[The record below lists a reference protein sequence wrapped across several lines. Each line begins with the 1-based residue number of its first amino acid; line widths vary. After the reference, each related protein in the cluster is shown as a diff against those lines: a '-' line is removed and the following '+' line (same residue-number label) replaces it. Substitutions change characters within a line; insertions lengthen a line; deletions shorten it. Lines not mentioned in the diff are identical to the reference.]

1 MKSKIIGL
9 TTMTES
15 AAAYLKDGELK
26 IAIEE
31 ERFSRLKHQGGI
43 PFMSIDYILKKEN
56 ISLDEIDILAI
67 YWNPFNFFY
76 RLIVWLKISILSPKS
91 FLIKFKRLL
100 SVSQGTSGTYSGWI
114 HLFFIKSIL
123 KKKYGKIPK
132 KIVFFDHH
140 LSHMASSIYWFGS
153 KNSDI
158 LIMDGSGETAST
170 TLGSFNSN
178 IFKKIKQINLPNSLG
193 HFYSYFTSF
202 IGFKMLDG
210 EYKLMGLA
218 PYGKP
223 IFKQW
228 LKKYILIPNNSFF
241 YKLNIFNIDYHSAFK
256 KKFNKE
262 IIKKFHKPNSDTYGK
277 IDKKY
282 LDLASSVQELFEE
295 YATNLVEYLKI
306 KNNNQNL
313 HIIGG
318 CGLNCKSNGVI
329 LNKKIYKKI
338 YVNPVPNDSGCSVG
352 AAFLAFKNKF
362 NTEPKKVFSP
372 YLGYELE
379 NDRIKRE
386 LNKIENKLLKFE
398 YLNDDKMIKLAAE
411 LLSKGNIISWC
422 NGKMEFGARALGNR
436 SFLAD
441 PRDEKITNELNERIK
456 KRELFRPFAPSVL
469 EENKN
474 DFFDLSQNSD
484 YMSFIVKVHPD
495 KQKLIPAVTHHD
507 NTARPQTVSKTTNLK
522 YWNLI
527 NEFYKITNIP
537 VLLNTSFNINEP
549 IACTEYDCINTFKN
563 SKVNYLFIG
572 NYFVQK

>member
-76 RLIVWLKISILSPKS
+76 RLIVLLKISILSPKS
-91 FLIKFKRLL
+91 FLIKLKRLL
-100 SVSQGTSGTYSGWI
+100 SVSQGTSGNYSGWI

-178 IFKKIKQINLPNSLG
+178 IFKKIKKINLPNSLG

-228 LKKYILIPNNSFF
+228 LKKYILIPHNSF
-241 YKLNIFNIDYHSAFK
+241 L
-256 KKFNKE
+256 
-262 IIKKFHKPNSDTYGK
+262 
-277 IDKKY
+277 
-282 LDLASSVQELFEE
+282 
-295 YATNLVEYLKI
+295 
-306 KNNNQNL
+306 
-313 HIIGG
+313 
-318 CGLNCKSNGVI
+318 
-329 LNKKIYKKI
+329 
-338 YVNPVPNDSGCSVG
+338 
-352 AAFLAFKNKF
+352 
-362 NTEPKKVFSP
+362 
-372 YLGYELE
+372 
-379 NDRIKRE
+379 
-386 LNKIENKLLKFE
+386 
-398 YLNDDKMIKLAAE
+398 
-411 LLSKGNIISWC
+411 
-422 NGKMEFGARALGNR
+422 
-436 SFLAD
+436 
-441 PRDEKITNELNERIK
+441 
-456 KRELFRPFAPSVL
+456 
-469 EENKN
+469 
-474 DFFDLSQNSD
+474 
-484 YMSFIVKVHPD
+484 
-495 KQKLIPAVTHHD
+495 
-507 NTARPQTVSKTTNLK
+507 
-522 YWNLI
+522 
-527 NEFYKITNIP
+527 
-537 VLLNTSFNINEP
+537 
-549 IACTEYDCINTFKN
+549 
-563 SKVNYLFIG
+563 
-572 NYFVQK
+572 